1 MVKCIFCDLVMPYK
15 NRGIGLKTVNDI
27 KQHYVKKHNI
37 DPNRQVFNNYLQY
50 LLEDNVSY
58 FIP

>member
-1 MVKCIFCDLVMPYK
+1 MLKCIFCDLVLIYK
-15 NRGIGLKTVNDI
+15 NRGIGVKTVNDI
-27 KQHYVKKHNI
+27 EQHYVNKHNI
-37 DPNRQVFNNYLQY
+37 DPNRQSFKNYLQC